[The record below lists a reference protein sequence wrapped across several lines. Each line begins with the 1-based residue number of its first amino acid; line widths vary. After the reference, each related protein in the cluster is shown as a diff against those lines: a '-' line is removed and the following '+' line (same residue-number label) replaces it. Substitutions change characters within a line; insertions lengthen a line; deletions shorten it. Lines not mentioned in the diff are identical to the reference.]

1 MHNAP
6 VSSLIIDEIK
16 IKSFQSLFR
25 YGQLLSSEDSNKNHC
40 NLLRSQQSHYWTAS
54 FSHL

>member
-25 YGQLLSSEDSNKNHC
+25 YGQLLSSEDPNKNHC
-40 NLLRSQQSHYWTAS
+40 NLLRSQQSHYRTAS